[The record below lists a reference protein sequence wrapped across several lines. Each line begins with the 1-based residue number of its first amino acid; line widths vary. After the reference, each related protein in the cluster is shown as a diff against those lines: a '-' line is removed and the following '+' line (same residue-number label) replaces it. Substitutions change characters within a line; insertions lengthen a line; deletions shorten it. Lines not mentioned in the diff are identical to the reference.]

1 MAKRFPLEILISATD
16 KATAVLNRLS
26 ERFEKLTQPFSRLR
40 KAFDGLAERSGI
52 ARVGDALRGVG
63 SSIAAVSRRVA
74 FATSLATGA
83 LGALIYRQLQASDAI
98 GDTAARL
105 NISTDALQ
113 AYQYGF
119 GQADVS
125 AESFTSAL
133 DTLNQGLGLAKIGMG
148 KALPLFRGLAI
159 DPKKFRTLDELL
171 PALADRLSRIS
182 DPTKRAAI
190 ATKLLGD
197 AGAQMALK
205 LVEGPKALDEMGD
218 AARKAGA
225 IIRTDAITAAGK
237 FDQTMNKLRS
247 TLKGVAGNA
256 LGKLTPALDKIA
268 EAFGKAIIDNQPKI
282 EAFAEKFAD
291 NLPDALEKAG
301 AAFETLQDVL
311 KKLDKAFQ
319 WCSDKIGT
327 TNTVI
332 GILAVVA
339 GGPVIGAL
347 ATLTAAVMRLGLAF
361 AVAFPIPTIIALA
374 VIAIWQLW
382 KNWDKVSAWI
392 GDKLEWLGDFFES
405 VWDKLPNG
413 LKRVLRIIKA
423 LWDGSP
429 LGLLFRSIG
438 AVFDH
443 IQAASGPGAGAATP
457 TAPPVGGRLLGPL
470 AGPRQQVDVR
480 VDLSNL
486 PPGTRAIATASEGI
500 GFELS
505 RGYAMPGATGS
516 W

>member
-63 SSIAAVSRRVA
+63 SSVAAVSRRVA

-113 AYQYGF
+113 AYHYGF
-119 GQADVS
+119 SQADVS

-133 DTLNQGLGLAKIGMG
+133 DSLNKNLGLAKLGMG

-171 PALADRLSRIS
+171 PALADRLSKIS

-190 ATKLLGD
+190 ASKLLGD

-205 LVEGPKALDEMGD
+205 LAEGPRALQEMGQAARD
-218 AARKAGA
+218 AAA
-225 IIRTDAITAAGK
+225 IIREDAITAAGT
-237 FDQTMNKLRS
+237 FDQTLQKLRS
-247 TLKGVAGNA
+247 TLSGVAGNA
-256 LGKLTPALDKIA
+256 LGRLYPALEKIA
-268 EAFGKAIIDNQPKI
+268 KAFGKAIVENQPKI
-282 EAFAEKFAD
+282 EAFAQRFAD
-291 NLPDALEKAG
+291 NLPDALDKAG
-301 AAFETLQDVL
+301 AALETLRDVAR
-311 KKLDKAFQ
+311 KLEKAFQ

-327 TNTVI
+327 TNTVL
-332 GILAVVA
+332 GVLAVVA
-339 GGPVIGAL
+339 GGPVIPAL
-347 ATLTAAVMRLGLAF
+347 ATLTAALLRMGVAM
-361 AVAFPIPTIIALA
+361 AVAFPIPTLIVGGIALA
-374 VIAIWQLW
+374 IAAVWKLW
-382 KNWDKVSAWI
+382 KNWDKISAWI
-392 GDKLEWLGDFFES
+392 GDQIDWLGDKF
-405 VWDKLPNG
+405 G
-413 LKRVLRIIKA
+413 G
-423 LWDGSP
+423 LWDGIVDAFKWAIDKLKPIWETSP
-429 LGLLFRSIG
+429 LGLIFRSMG
-438 AVFDH
+438 AIFDR
-443 IQAASGPGAGAATP
+443 IQSASGSAP
-457 TAPPVGGRLLGPL
+457 TSAPPVGGRLLGPL

-486 PPGTRAIATASEGI
+486 PPGTRATATASDGI
-500 GFELS
+500 GLDLS
-505 RGYAMPGATGS
+505 RGWAMPGATGS